1 MDYSEL
7 TAETIKLRIREEV
20 PSRETGLP
28 GEILRLGKIRQDQ
41 IGELTARL
49 QESEADRAARLQQ
62 ITELTGL
69 LQESEADCAARFRQ
83 ITELTGLL
91 QESEADRAARFR
103 QITELTGLLQESEAD
118 RAARLEVIHGLEENI
133 TRLQARW
140 DEEKQRADDLEQG
153 WQALEGTFAV
163 RQARRVGLIRT
174 HCYKRRG
181 EQADGD

>member
-62 ITELTGL
+62 ITELN
-69 LQESEADCAARFRQ
+69 
-83 ITELTGLL
+83 
-91 QESEADRAARFR
+91 
-103 QITELTGLLQESEAD
+103 GLLQESEAD

-140 DEEKQRADDLEQG
+140 DEEKQRAYDLEQG

>member
-62 ITELTGL
+62 ITELN
-69 LQESEADCAARFRQ
+69 
-83 ITELTGLL
+83 GLL
-91 QESEADRAARFR
+91 QESEADRAARLQ

-118 RAARLEVIHGLEENI
+118 RAARLEVIHGL
-133 TRLQARW
+133 QARL
-140 DEEKQRADDLEQG
+140 DDCEKG
-153 WQALEGTFAV
+153 WRALECTFAV

-174 HCYKRRG
+174 RCYKRRG